1 MPRPSRSE
9 GTMRGET
16 AVVDMPTTQ
25 TEPADFDAFWA
36 ETLAETRR
44 HPLDVTVEPRP
55 TRLAVIDVFD
65 VTFRGFGGTRI
76 HAWLRIPRGVS
87 GPMPGLVQFFG
98 YGNGRGHALRDLRWA
113 AAGYAHLVVDARGQ
127 GHGDTDDDAPDGG
140 PSAGGFLTRGLR
152 SPREYYYR
160 RVYADAVRAV
170 EALRSLAP
178 VDPQRVGTVG
188 ASQGGGI
195 SLAVAGLV
203 PDLAVAIIQAPFLCE
218 LDRAAE
224 LSTEFPYSLL
234 TQYFADRRLDTAT
247 ALDTL
252 RYFDGV
258 NHAKRA
264 KAPAL
269 LSTGLMDDI
278 TPPASVLPAFT
289 AYAGEKQI
297 VLWPYNGHEAGGDL
311 DEENALDFAAAHLA
325 PGSRPTATHP
335 TGADG
340 APHLSEES

>member
-1 MPRPSRSE
+1 
-9 GTMRGET
+9 MRGEL
-16 AVVDMPTTQ
+16 ALVDEPTTQ
-25 TEPADFDAFWA
+25 TEPSDFDAFWT

-44 HPLDVTVEPRP
+44 HPLEVSVTPRP

-76 HAWLRIPRGVS
+76 HAWLRVPRGVAR
-87 GPMPGLVQFFG
+87 PLPGLVQFFG

-127 GHGDTDDDAPDGG
+127 GHGDTDDDRPDGG
-140 PSAGGFLTRGLR
+140 PSAGGFLTRGIR
-152 SPREYYYR
+152 SPHEYYYR

-170 EALRSLAP
+170 EALRSLDA
-178 VDPQRVGTVG
+178 VDPARVGAVG

-195 SLAVAGLV
+195 ALAMTGLV
-203 PDLAVAIIQAPFLCE
+203 PDLAVAIVQAPFLCE
-218 LDRAAE
+218 LDRAAD
-224 LSTEFPYSLL
+224 LSDEHPYALL
-234 TQYFADRRLDTAT
+234 TQYFADRRLDTAA

-264 KAPAL
+264 TAPAL
-269 LSTGLMDDI
+269 LSTGLRDGI
-278 TPPASVLPAFT
+278 APPGTVLPAFT
-289 AYAGEKQI
+289 AYAGPKQI

-311 DEENALDFAAAHLA
+311 DEENALEFAATHLA
-325 PGSRPTATHP
+325 P
-335 TGADG
+335 D
-340 APHLSEES
+340 

>member
-1 MPRPSRSE
+1 MSSLMPRSQEATPVH
-9 GTMRGET
+9 GET
-16 AVVDMPTTQ
+16 AVVDAITTQ
-25 TEPADFDAFWA
+25 TEPADFDAFWT

-44 HPLDVTVEPRP
+44 YPLDLTTEPRP

-65 VTFRGFGGTRI
+65 VTFRGFGGTRV
-76 HAWLRIPRGVS
+76 HAWLRVPRGIAH
-87 GPMPGLVQFFG
+87 PLPGLVQFFG

-127 GHGDTDDDAPDGG
+127 GHGDTDDDHPDGG
-140 PSAGGFLTRGLR
+140 PSAGGFLVRGLR

-170 EALRSLAP
+170 DALRSIPL
-178 VDPQRVGTVG
+178 VDPARVGVVG

-195 SLAVAGLV
+195 ALAMAGLV
-203 PDLAVAIIQAPFLCE
+203 PDLSVAIVQAPFLCE
-218 LDRAAE
+218 LNRVAD
-224 LSTEFPYSLL
+224 LSVEHPYSQL
-234 TQYFADRRLDTAT
+234 TQHFADRRLDTAT

-264 KAPAL
+264 NAPAL
-269 LSTGLMDDI
+269 LSTGLRDGI
-278 TPPASVLPAFT
+278 TPPASVLPTFA

-311 DEENALDFAAAHLA
+311 DEENALEFAAAHLG
-325 PGSRPTATHP
+325 PGA
-335 TGADG
+335 A
-340 APHLSEES
+340 

>member
-1 MPRPSRSE
+1 
-9 GTMRGET
+9 MRGET
-16 AVVDMPTTQ
+16 VMVDMPTTQ
-25 TEPADFDAFWA
+25 TEPADFDSFWA
-36 ETLAETRR
+36 ETLAETRH
-44 HPLDVTVEPRP
+44 HPLDVTIEPRP
-55 TRLAVIDVFD
+55 TRLAVLDVFD
-65 VTFRGFGGTRI
+65 VTFRGFGGTRV
-76 HAWLRIPRGVS
+76 HAWLRVPRGVS
-87 GPMPGLVQFFG
+87 RALPGLVQFFG

-113 AAGYAHLVVDARGQ
+113 AAGYAHLAVDARGQ
-127 GHGDTDDDAPDGG
+127 GHGETDDDAPDGG

-152 SPREYYYR
+152 SPHEYYYR
-160 RVYADAVRAV
+160 RVFADAVRAV
-170 EALRSLAP
+170 EALRSLEM
-178 VDPQRVGTVG
+178 VDARRVGTVG

-195 SLAVAGLV
+195 SLAIAGLV
-203 PDLAVAIIQAPFLCE
+203 PDLAVAIIQAPFLSE
-218 LDRAAE
+218 LNRAAE

-234 TQYFADRRLDTAT
+234 TQYFSDRRLDTAR

-264 KAPAL
+264 TAPAL
-269 LSTGLMDDI
+269 LSTGLMDGI

-289 AYAGEKQI
+289 AYGGEKQI

-325 PGSRPTATHP
+325 SGSRPTATHP
-335 TGADG
+335 TGAVG

>member
-1 MPRPSRSE
+1 
-9 GTMRGET
+9 MRGESA
-16 AVVDMPTTQ
+16 AVDAPTTQ
-25 TEPADFDAFWA
+25 TEPADFDRFWA
-36 ETLAETRR
+36 TTLAETRR
-44 HPLDVTVEPRP
+44 HPLEVTVEPRP
-55 TRLAVIDVFD
+55 TRLTAIDVFD

-76 HAWLRIPRGVS
+76 HAWLRVPHGARG
-87 GPMPGLVQFFG
+87 PLPGLVQFFG

-140 PSAGGFLTRGLR
+140 PSAGGFLTRGIR
-152 SPREYYYR
+152 SPHEYYYR

-170 EALRSLAP
+170 EALRRIDI
-178 VDPQRVGTVG
+178 VDPARVGAVG

-195 SLAVAGLV
+195 ALAITGLV
-203 PDLAVAIIQAPFLCE
+203 PDLAVAVIQAPFLCE
-218 LDRAAE
+218 LDRAAD
-224 LSTEFPYSLL
+224 LSDEFPYSLL
-234 TQYFADRRLDTAT
+234 TQYFADRRIDTAA

-264 KAPAL
+264 TAPAL
-269 LSTGLMDDI
+269 LSTGLRDAV

-289 AYAGEKQI
+289 AYAGPKQI

-311 DEENALDFAAAHLA
+311 DEENALDFAAEHLA
-325 PGSRPTATHP
+325 PGHRPTATHP
-335 TGADG
+335 TGALG
-340 APHLSEES
+340 APHLSEET

>member
-1 MPRPSRSE
+1 
-9 GTMRGET
+9 MRGELT
-16 AVVDMPTTQ
+16 LVDEPTTQ
-25 TEPADFDAFWA
+25 TEPSDFDAFWA

-44 HPLDVTVEPRP
+44 HPLDVTIEPRP
-55 TRLAVIDVFD
+55 TRLSVIDVFE

-76 HAWLRIPRGVS
+76 RAWLRVPHGATA
-87 GPMPGLVQFFG
+87 PLPGLVQFFG

-127 GHGDTDDDAPDGG
+127 GHGDTDDDHPDGG
-140 PSAGGFLTRGLR
+140 PSAGGFLTRGIR
-152 SPREYYYR
+152 SPHEYYYR

-170 EALRSLAP
+170 DALRSLDL
-178 VDPQRVGTVG
+178 VDPARVGAVG

-195 SLAVAGLV
+195 ALAIAGLV
-203 PDLAVAIIQAPFLCE
+203 PDLAVAIVQAPFLCE

-224 LSTEFPYSLL
+224 LSSEHPYSLL
-234 TQYFADRRLDTAT
+234 TQYFADRRLGTAA

-264 KAPAL
+264 TAPAL
-269 LSTGLMDDI
+269 LSTGLRDGI
-278 TPPASVLPAFT
+278 APPGTVLPAFT
-289 AYAGEKQI
+289 AYAGPKQI

-311 DEENALDFAAAHLA
+311 DEENALEFAA
-325 PGSRPTATHP
+325 SRL
-335 TGADG
+335 G
-340 APHLSEES
+340 AP

>member
-1 MPRPSRSE
+1 
-9 GTMRGET
+9 MRGET
-16 AVVDMPTTQ
+16 ATVDMPTTQ
-25 TEPADFDAFWA
+25 TEPSDFDAFWA

-44 HPLDVTVEPRP
+44 FPLDVTIEPRE
-55 TRLAVIDVFD
+55 TRLTVIDVYE

-76 HAWLRIPRGVS
+76 RAWLRMPRDATE
-87 GPMPGLVQFFG
+87 PLPGLVQFFG

-127 GHGDTDDDAPDGG
+127 GHGDTDDDHPEGG

-170 EALRSLAP
+170 EALRSLDA
-178 VDPQRVGTVG
+178 VDAARVGVVG

-195 SLAVAGLV
+195 ALAIAGLV

-218 LDRAAE
+218 LNRAAD
-224 LSTEFPYSLL
+224 LSAEEPYALL
-234 TQYFADRRLDTAT
+234 TQYFADRRLDTAA

-264 KAPAL
+264 TAPAI
-269 LSTGLMDDI
+269 LSTGLRDGI

-289 AYAGEKQI
+289 AYGGEKQI

-311 DEENALDFAAAHLA
+311 DEENALEFAATHLA
-325 PGSRPTATHP
+325 PAASPSARRA
-335 TGADG
+335 
-340 APHLSEES
+340 

>member
-1 MPRPSRSE
+1 
-9 GTMRGET
+9 MRGEFT
-16 AVVDMPTTQ
+16 VVDEPTTQ
-25 TEPADFDAFWA
+25 TEPDDFDAFWA
-36 ETLAETRR
+36 ETLAETRE
-44 HPLDVTVEPRP
+44 HPLGVTIEPHP
-55 TRLAVIDVFD
+55 TLLSVIDVYE
-65 VTFRGFGGTRI
+65 VTFAGFGGTQI
-76 HAWLRIPRGVS
+76 HAWLRVPHGATE
-87 GPMPGLVQFFG
+87 PLPGLVQFFG

-127 GHGDTDDDAPDGG
+127 GHGHTDDDHPDGG

-152 SPREYYYR
+152 SPHEYYYR

-170 EALRSLAP
+170 EALRSLP
-178 VDPQRVGTVG
+178 RVDPARVGVVG

-195 SLAVAGLV
+195 ALAMAGLV
-203 PDLAVAIIQAPFLCE
+203 PDLAVAIIQAPFLSE
-218 LDRAAE
+218 LNRAAD
-224 LSTEFPYSLL
+224 LSDEAPYSLL

-264 KAPAL
+264 NAPAL
-269 LSTGLMDDI
+269 LSTGLRDGV

-289 AYAGEKQI
+289 AYGGDKQI

-311 DEENALDFAAAHLA
+311 DEENALEFAAAHLA
-325 PGSRPTATHP
+325 PIR
-335 TGADG
+335 
-340 APHLSEES
+340 